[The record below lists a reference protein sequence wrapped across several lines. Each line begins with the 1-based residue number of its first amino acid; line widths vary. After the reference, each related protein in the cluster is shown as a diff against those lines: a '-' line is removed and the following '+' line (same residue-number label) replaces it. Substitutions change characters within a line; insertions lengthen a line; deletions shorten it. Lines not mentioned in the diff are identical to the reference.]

1 MKTFLINLLKTVQA
15 TVANLGGG
23 SFTQLFQFAIT
34 QLESLD
40 IKDANDPRWSTTA
53 PLVLDLIRDVEL
65 ATSADPDLAEAL
77 RRAAEVRFT
86 RTLRDLGLLQV
97 T

>member
-1 MKTFLINLLKTVQA
+1 MKTFLISLLKTVAA

-23 SFTQLFQFAIT
+23 SFTQLFQFVIT
-34 QLESLD
+34 QLEALD
-40 IKDANDPRWSTTA
+40 IKDVNDPRWSSVA
-53 PLVLDLIRDVEL
+53 PLVTDLLRDVEL
-65 ATSADPDLAEAL
+65 ATAADPDLAEAL